1 MKIQIRERMIHD
13 IPVLEVVSTEKM
25 NEALPLVIFYH
36 GWQTNKELLLTQAR
50 RLADKGLRAVLPD
63 GMHHGQRKIGEKSSV
78 PSVTFYSTIQ
88 YNLIEFNVIKKYFEE
103 RQLIKND
110 LIGVGGYSMGGM
122 TSAALV
128 TQHPEITAIASIMG
142 TPQPT
147 NYASLIRK
155 NAKKMNYNVPDDLA
169 LIHSWLPQF
178 DLSLQP
184 EKMAQRPI
192 LFWHGTEDPKI
203 PFNQVA
209 DFYHKIEHEPY
220 AKNVIFLT
228 GQGEGHLVTIDL
240 MNTIADFF
248 EQHLK

>member
-1 MKIQIRERMIHD
+1 MKIQIRERMIYD
-13 IPVLEVVSTEKM
+13 IPVLEVASADKM
-25 NEALPLVIFYH
+25 NDALPLVIFYH

-63 GMHHGQRKIGEKSSV
+63 GMHHGQRKVGDKSSV

-88 YNLIEFNVIKKYFEE
+88 YNLIEFNVIKKYFED
-103 RQLIKND
+103 RQLIKDD

-142 TPQPT
+142 TPQPAD
-147 NYASLIRK
+147 YAALIRK
-155 NAKKMNYNVPDDLA
+155 NAKKMNYDVPNDLA

-184 EKMAQRPI
+184 EKIAQRPM
-192 LFWHGTEDPKI
+192 LFWHGTEDSKI
-203 PFNQVA
+203 PFSQAA
-209 DFYHKIEHEPY
+209 DFYHQIKQESY
-220 AKNVIFLT
+220 AQNVIFLT
-228 GQGEGHLVTIDL
+228 GQEEGHLVTIEL
-240 MNTIADFF
+240 METIADFF
-248 EQHLK
+248 AHHLN